1 MKQGWEKKKLPDV
14 LWFQEGPGVRKHQ
27 YVSEGIKLLN
37 VANLVNGKLD
47 LSTSDRYIS
56 IDEAYGKYKHFLVD
70 EGDLILASSGIQV
83 EYIEKKMGFVQKEH
97 LPLCMNTSTI
107 RFKTLNKNVL
117 NIEYFMYFLKSYEF
131 KRQLFSLI
139 TGCAQLNYGPSHLK
153 QMVVPVP
160 LIAEQEK
167 IVAELDCL
175 SGIIEKKKQQL
186 KELDNLAQ
194 SIFYEMFGDPVEN
207 DKGWDIKKLGDVCD
221 IICGQDYKSVKDD
234 NGKYPIYGTGGIM
247 GYASEY
253 RCPAETVI
261 IGRKGNINNPI
272 YVDCE
277 FWNVDTAFGVVPN
290 KTVIA
295 PMYFYF
301 FCKNYDFTIHDVS
314 VTIPSLRR
322 TDIIKIDVPVP
333 SLNIQKEFVSK
344 IESIEKQKE
353 LIAQSIKETE
363 TLFNSRMDYYFN

>member
-1 MKQGWEKKKLPDV
+1 
-14 LWFQEGPGVRKHQ
+14 
-27 YVSEGIKLLN
+27 
-37 VANLVNGKLD
+37 
-47 LSTSDRYIS
+47 
-56 IDEAYGKYKHFLVD
+56 
-70 EGDLILASSGIQV
+70 
-83 EYIEKKMGFVQKEH
+83 
-97 LPLCMNTSTI
+97 
-107 RFKTLNKNVL
+107 
-117 NIEYFMYFLKSYEF
+117 
-131 KRQLFSLI
+131 
-139 TGCAQLNYGPSHLK
+139 
-153 QMVVPVP
+153 
-160 LIAEQEK
+160 
-167 IVAELDCL
+167 
-175 SGIIEKKKQQL
+175 
-186 KELDNLAQ
+186 
-194 SIFYEMFGDPVEN
+194 
-207 DKGWDIKKLGDVCD
+207 
-221 IICGQDYKSVKDD
+221 
-234 NGKYPIYGTGGIM
+234 M

-333 SLNIQKEFVSK
+333 SLNIQKEFASK